1 MPASFTGHFCQ
12 IVNIAKSKVNPVY
25 IFRGLSHR
33 RRVLNVNTLV
43 YDMAVSYTSAQ
54 CSALTGSA
62 SDAMGFWAFPQ
73 LLLRALARSF
83 LHCPVLSNIYCISS
97 LPHRVLPAIHS
108 AAQPC
113 TFRHLQCSPAA
124 PSSNLHQAVPPSTVQ
139 PNRPSSNLHPA
150 VPPFTVHTSHTLH
163 LLYPPDFPAFPVPI
177 LCC

>member
-25 IFRGLSHR
+25 IFRGLSPR

-62 SDAMGFWAFPQ
+62 SDAMVFWAFPQ
-73 LLLRALARSF
+73 LRLRSLARSF

-97 LPHRVLPAIHS
+97 LPHRVLPAIYS
-108 AAQPC
+108 AAQPP
-113 TFRHLQCSPAA
+113 RHLICIQ
-124 PSSNLHQAVPPSTVQ
+124 QI
-139 PNRPSSNLHPA
+139 R
-150 VPPFTVHTSHTLH
+150 H
-163 LLYPPDFPAFPVPI
+163 LLYIPAIPCIYCIRLIFRHSLFRYCAVKYEESVKP
-177 LCC
+177 CWSGQNSRACSA

>member
-25 IFRGLSHR
+25 IFRDLSHR
-33 RRVLNVNTLV
+33 RRVLNVNTLL

-73 LLLRALARSF
+73 LRLRALARSF

-97 LPHRVLPAIHS
+97 LPHRVLSAIHS
-108 AAQPC
+108 VAQPP
-113 TFRHLQCSPAA
+113 RHLICIKQSRHPQCS
-124 PSSNLHQAVPPSTVQ
+124 SDS
-139 PNRPSSNLHPA
+139 RPQICIQQSR
-150 VPPFTVHTSHTLH
+150 H
-163 LLYPPDFPAFPVPI
+163 LLSI
-177 LCC
+177 

>member
-25 IFRGLSHR
+25 IFRDLSHR
-33 RRVLNVNTLV
+33 RRLLNVNTLL

-73 LLLRALARSF
+73 LRLRALARSF

-108 AAQPC
+108 AAQPPVLKSASSSP
-113 TFRHLQCSPAA
+113 TIHSAAQPPVLKSASSSPAIHSA
-124 PSSNLHQAVPPSTVQ
+124 AQPPVLKSASSSPAIYCPSEPCPASTV
-139 PNRPSSNLHPA
+139 SA
-150 VPPFTVHTSHTLH
+150 
-163 LLYPPDFPAFPVPI
+163 
-177 LCC
+177 

>member
-73 LLLRALARSF
+73 LRLRALARSF

-97 LPHRVLPAIHS
+97 LPHRVLTAINS
-108 AAQPC
+108 AAQPPV
-113 TFRHLQCSPAA
+113 LKSASSSPAIYC
-124 PSSNLHQAVPPSTVQ
+124 PSEPCPASTVSACIF
-139 PNRPSSNLHPA
+139 RRSLFRSCA
-150 VPPFTVHTSHTLH
+150 VKYEESVKPCWPG
-163 LLYPPDFPAFPVPI
+163 
-177 LCC
+177 